1 MMDRYRR
8 AFGMNRKH
16 MMNHKNHRFGLLAAA
31 LLAGLLALAVCCAA
45 AAEARSGEW
54 GEVHWEL
61 SEAGILTVSGAG
73 EIEDFHYDDAIRYT
87 QAWQTYMNE
96 IRHVVVEEG
105 ITRVGYVAF
114 YGFPN
119 LQTIS
124 LPSSLADL
132 SYSAY
137 INSPNLTEI
146 SVAPGC
152 TGYCSENGVLFNG
165 DKTVLMLYPPA
176 KTGESCTV
184 PAGVQELWDNCFKY
198 NKYLKTVVLPDSLKS
213 IGFYAFQYAESL
225 EQVNLPESLTY
236 IDWYAFKHC
245 QKLKEITLPHSLTR
259 MCPSAFCGCTA
270 LTKVTILGGLQNIET
285 YSFADCQNLTTVIL
299 PKSVTG
305 IWNNAF
311 ENCDH
316 LKKVYYAGSEEDRE
330 NIGIGPHNEGL
341 ENAKWVYGT
350 SGTAY
355 DITEAKIEKIS
366 AREYTGKAI
375 HPSPRVTWQ
384 GTVLTRDT
392 DYTLAYQNCKQVGL
406 ATVTVTGIGRFDGV
420 KELTFKIVPAGVKM
434 THLKAGE
441 KQLRVQWKVNAS
453 VSGYEIEYGT
463 KKDFSNA
470 EKVRIEGADQNHAV
484 LTGLKAK
491 KKYYVRIRAWQKA
504 DGKTYYSPWSDAK
517 AKTTK

>member
-1 MMDRYRR
+1 MIDRYRR
-8 AFGMNRKH
+8 VFGMNRKH

-61 SEAGILTVSGAG
+61 SEAGVLTVSGAG
-73 EIEDFHYDDAIRYT
+73 IIDDFSLLESERAE
-87 QAWQTYMNE
+87 QAWQAYMND
-96 IRHVVVEEG
+96 IHHVVVEEG
-105 ITRVGYVAF
+105 ITSVGSVAF
-114 YGFPN
+114 YAYPN
-119 LQTIS
+119 LQTMS
-124 LPSSLADL
+124 LPSSMTYLDL
-132 SYSAY
+132 SAY
-137 INSPNLTEI
+137 TSCPELAEI
-146 SVAPGC
+146 SVAQGC
-152 TGYCSENGVLFNG
+152 AEYCSENGILFNG
-165 DKTVLMLYPPA
+165 DKTALMLYPAA
-176 KTGESCTV
+176 KTGESYTV
-184 PAGVQELWDNCFKY
+184 PAGVQELLDSSFRFNR
-198 NKYLKTVVLPDSLKS
+198 YLKTIVLPDSLLS
-213 IGFYAFQYAESL
+213 IGFYTFHRAASL
-225 EQVNLPESLTY
+225 EQVNLPESLTF
-236 IDWYAFKHC
+236 IDWYAFKNC
-245 QKLKEITLPHSLTR
+245 QKMKEITLPHSLTR
-259 MCPSAFCGCTA
+259 MCSSVFCDCTA

-285 YSFADCQNLTTVIL
+285 DAFVDCTNLTTVVL

-330 NIGIGPHNEGL
+330 NIGIGPHNEAL

-350 SGTAY
+350 SGTTY
-355 DITEAKIEKIS
+355 DITEAKIDKIS

-420 KELTFKIVPAGVKM
+420 RELTFKIVPAGVRM

-441 KQLRVQWKVNAS
+441 KQLTVQWKMNAS

-470 EKVRIEGADQNHAV
+470 EKLRIEGADQNHTV

-517 AKTTK
+517 SKTTK